1 MSKDNEIKMID
12 KNYELI
18 KFEDGDFSLNVNVSP
33 TEETVWLTQAQIAEL
48 YERDRKTITRHIQNI
63 FKDFELEENSVCS
76 FFEHT
81 ASDGKKYHV
90 QYYNLDMILSIGY
103 RVKSKRGIM
112 FRRWANSILKQY
124 LLNGHIINEKRCL
137 AHSDNILQMNN
148 VITNI
153 NDRLTLVETKLD
165 TLNSI
170 DIFKNKIFYNGELFE
185 GYSFIKN
192 LFYKANTRIVI
203 IDAYL
208 DYSVLEML
216 NDINIP
222 ITIYIYPS
230 SPITNRELDLFNTN
244 HDLTVIRTNKYH
256 DRFIVID
263 DELYTVGS
271 SIKSSFSRYSMIFL
285 NIQGFPTL
293 PLAIIIPSTPV

>member
-1 MSKDNEIKMID
+1 MNKDNEIKMID

-18 KFEDGDFSLNVNVSP
+18 KFEDGDFSLDVNVSP
-33 TEETVWLTQAQIAEL
+33 KEDTVWLTQNQISEL
-48 YERDRKTITRHIQNI
+48 YARDVSVISRHIKNI
-63 FKDFELEENSVCS
+63 LSESECSESNLQKMQITNSDKPIIIYDLEMV
-76 FFEHT
+76 
-81 ASDGKKYHV
+81 
-90 QYYNLDMILSIGY
+90 ISIGY

-124 LLNGHIINEKRCL
+124 LLKGHVINEKRCL

-165 TLNSI
+165 NLNSI

-203 IDAYL
+203 IDAY
-208 DYSVLEML
+208 
-216 NDINIP
+216 
-222 ITIYIYPS
+222 
-230 SPITNRELDLFNTN
+230 F
-244 HDLTVIRTNKYH
+244 
-256 DRFIVID
+256 
-263 DELYTVGS
+263 
-271 SIKSSFSRYSMIFL
+271 
-285 NIQGFPTL
+285 
-293 PLAIIIPSTPV
+293 